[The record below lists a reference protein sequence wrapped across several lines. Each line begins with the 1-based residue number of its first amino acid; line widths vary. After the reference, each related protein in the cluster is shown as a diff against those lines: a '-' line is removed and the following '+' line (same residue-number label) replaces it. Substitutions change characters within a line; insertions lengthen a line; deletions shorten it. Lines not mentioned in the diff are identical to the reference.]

1 MGGNESVRE
10 QNAYSELYI
19 EDAMCNMA
27 NLLDYVVNDLHRDP
41 DEFFKLF
48 EASGIAR
55 EFGHGNPKYVS
66 GMSGQ
71 ELVIETY
78 FVMGLREELP
88 EQAVRTKRTPE
99 YWYGWMLACAQWKTG
114 VEFQDILKRRPFAKL
129 TDYYVT
135 YHNKK
140 DDSFV
145 QELYIEIQET
155 NTKETNLAFYRRMRA
170 YSQRLLS
177 EKSGVSLRAIQQ
189 YEQRQK
195 SINKAAAES
204 VLALS
209 DSLGC
214 MPEDLME

>member
-1 MGGNESVRE
+1 M
-10 QNAYSELYI
+10 
-19 EDAMCNMA
+19 
-27 NLLDYVVNDLHRDP
+27 
-41 DEFFKLF
+41 
-48 EASGIAR
+48 
-55 EFGHGNPKYVS
+55 
-66 GMSGQ
+66 
-71 ELVIETY
+71 
-78 FVMGLREELP
+78 
-88 EQAVRTKRTPE
+88 
-99 YWYGWMLACAQWKTG
+99 
-114 VEFQDILKRRPFAKL
+114 
-129 TDYYVT
+129 T

>member
-1 MGGNESVRE
+1 MRE

-19 EDAMCNMA
+19 EDAMYNMA
-27 NLLDYVVNDLHRDP
+27 NLVDYVVNDLHRDP
-41 DEFFKLF
+41 DEFFQLF

-88 EQAVRTKRTPE
+88 VRTNRTPE
-99 YWYGWMLACAQWKTG
+99 YWYGRMLAYAQWRAG
-114 VEFQDILKRRPFAKL
+114 VEFRDILKHRPFAKL

-135 YHNKK
+135 YHDKN

-145 QELYIEIQET
+145 QALYIEIQET
-155 NTKETNLAFYRRMRA
+155 NMKETNLAFYRRMRA
-170 YSQRLLS
+170 YSQKLLS
-177 EKSGVSLRAIQQ
+177 ERSGVSLRAIQQ

>member
-27 NLLDYVVNDLHRDP
+27 NLVDYVVNDLHRDP
-41 DEFFKLF
+41 DEFFQLF

-88 EQAVRTKRTPE
+88 EQTVRTNRTPE
-99 YWYGWMLACAQWKTG
+99 YWYGRMLAYAQWKTG
-114 VEFQDILKRRPFAKL
+114 AEFRDILKRRPCAKL
-129 TDYYVT
+129 AEYYVT
-135 YHNKK
+135 YHDK
-140 DDSFV
+140 DEDRFV
-145 QELYIEIQET
+145 ETLYIEIQET

>member
-1 MGGNESVRE
+1 MRE

-99 YWYGWMLACAQWKTG
+99 YWYGRMLACAQWKTG
-114 VEFQDILKRRPFAKL
+114 VEFQDILKHRPFAKL
-129 TDYYVT
+129 TDYYMT

>member
-1 MGGNESVRE
+1 MRE
-10 QNAYSELYI
+10 QNAYSDLYI
-19 EDAMCNMA
+19 EDTMCNMA
-27 NLLDYVVNDLHRDP
+27 NLVDYVVNDLHRDA
-41 DEFFKLF
+41 DAFFQLF
-48 EASGIAR
+48 DASGIAR

-88 EQAVRTKRTPE
+88 EQVFRAKHTPE
-99 YWYGWMLACAQWKTG
+99 HWYGRILAYAQWKTAA
-114 VEFQDILKRRPFAKL
+114 EFRDILKYRPCANL
-129 TDYYVT
+129 VDYYVT
-135 YHNKK
+135 YHDKK
-140 DDSFV
+140 EDSFV
-145 QELYIEIQET
+145 EQLCIEMHQVD
-155 NTKETNLAFYRRMRA
+155 TKETNLAFYRRMRA

-209 DSLGC
+209 ESLGC
-214 MPEDLME
+214 TPEDLME

>member
-1 MGGNESVRE
+1 MRE
-10 QNAYSELYI
+10 QNAYSDLYI

-27 NLLDYVVNDLHRDP
+27 NLVDYVVNDLHRDA
-41 DEFFKLF
+41 DEFFQLF
-48 EASGIAR
+48 NASGIAR

-71 ELVIETY
+71 ELVLETY

-88 EQAVRTKRTPE
+88 EQVFRAKHTPE
-99 YWYGWMLACAQWKTG
+99 HWYGRMLAYAQWKTSA
-114 VEFQDILKRRPFAKL
+114 EFCDILKYRPCANL
-129 TDYYVT
+129 ADYYVT
-135 YHNKK
+135 YHDKT
-140 DDSFV
+140 DDRFV
-145 QELYIEIQET
+145 EQLCIEMQQVDT
-155 NTKETNLAFYRRMRA
+155 RETNLAFYRRMRA

-209 DSLGC
+209 ESLGC
-214 MPEDLME
+214 TPEDLME

>member
-1 MGGNESVRE
+1 
-10 QNAYSELYI
+10 
-19 EDAMCNMA
+19 
-27 NLLDYVVNDLHRDP
+27 
-41 DEFFKLF
+41 
-48 EASGIAR
+48 
-55 EFGHGNPKYVS
+55 
-66 GMSGQ
+66 
-71 ELVIETY
+71 
-78 FVMGLREELP
+78 MGLREELP

-99 YWYGWMLACAQWKTG
+99 YWYGWMLASAQWKTG
-114 VEFQDILKRRPFAKL
+114 VEFQDILKHRPFAKL

>member
-1 MGGNESVRE
+1 MKE
-10 QNAYSELYI
+10 QTAYSELYVK
-19 EDAMCNMA
+19 DAMSNMA
-27 NLLDYVVNDLHRDP
+27 DMVDYVVNDLHRDP
-41 DEFFKLF
+41 DLFFQLF
-48 EASGIAR
+48 ETSGIAR

-88 EQAVRTKRTPE
+88 DQIFRTDNTPE
-99 YWYGWMLACAQWKTG
+99 HWYGRMLAYTQWKTG
-114 VEFQDILKRRPFAKL
+114 LEFREILDWRPLKKRL
-129 TDYYVT
+129 DYYMIF
-135 YHNKK
+135 HNKD

-145 QELYIEIQET
+145 EQLYIEMQQEDPRE
-155 NTKETNLAFYRRMRA
+155 TKLAFYRRMRA

-195 SINKAAAES
+195 NINKAAAES

-214 MPEDLME
+214 MPEDLLE